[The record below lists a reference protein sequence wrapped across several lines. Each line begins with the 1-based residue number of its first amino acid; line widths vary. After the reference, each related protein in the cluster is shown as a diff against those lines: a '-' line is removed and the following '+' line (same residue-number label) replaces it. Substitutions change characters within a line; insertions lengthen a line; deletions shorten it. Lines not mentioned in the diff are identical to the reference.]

1 MFETVT
7 YAFLQ
12 SDLMGK
18 LIVIGLLITS
28 VYVWCLMICK
38 AFDMYEINKSCR
50 QFRKAFDKGRTSP
63 LAISQDVENYSG
75 PLPELCRVALAELQ
89 MILHLSPADQL
100 ILTRHRILTRK
111 LTDDE
116 IEKIRSS
123 MNRAVSVQI
132 QYLEDKLT
140 VLGSIVALSPMAGL
154 FGTVWGVMATFIG
167 IAKAGRPELM
177 AIAPG
182 ISGALLTTVA
192 GLLVAM
198 PSLIGNNLIIAQMQD
213 IISNMDTF
221 VEEFISSL
229 RLEETKIPEL
239 QSATTAPAGSSSSQG
254 EN

>member
-1 MFETVT
+1 MFETVI
-7 YAFLQ
+7 YAFVQ

-18 LIVIGLLITS
+18 LIVLGLLFAS
-28 VYVWCLMICK
+28 VYVWCLMISK
-38 AFDMYEINKSCR
+38 AFDMFEINKACR
-50 QFRKAFDKGRTSP
+50 QFRRAFDKGRTSP

-75 PLPELCRVALAELQ
+75 PLPELSRVALAELQ
-89 MILHLSPADQL
+89 MILHLSAADQL

-123 MNRAVSVQI
+123 MNRAVTVQI
-132 QYLEDKLT
+132 QQLEAKLT
-140 VLGSIVALSPMAGL
+140 ILGSIVALSPMAGL

-167 IAKAGRPELM
+167 IAKAGRPDLM

-198 PSLIGNNLIIAQMQD
+198 PSLIGNNLIIAQMQE

-229 RLEETKIPEL
+229 RLEETKIPE
-239 QSATTAPAGSSSSQG
+239 SRPAVTVLPGSSQG